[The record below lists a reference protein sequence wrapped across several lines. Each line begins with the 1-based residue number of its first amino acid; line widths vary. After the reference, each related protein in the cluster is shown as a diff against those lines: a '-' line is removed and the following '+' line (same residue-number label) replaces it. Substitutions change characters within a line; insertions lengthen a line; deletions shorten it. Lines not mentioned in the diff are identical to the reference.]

1 MWPSDVASVGCALFT
16 PHHIQSEM
24 DGIHPSIPSRLVSWL
39 IDGRKCG
46 ARSFRFLVFAHVVVV
61 IVVVVVDDDDVVAVE
76 EILSSFFITIC
87 IYRSQ
92 CPDRP
97 QLLIVNGDPIS
108 MAGI

>member
-46 ARSFRFLVFAHVVVV
+46 ARSFRFLVFAHVVIVIVV
-61 IVVVVVDDDDVVAVE
+61 VVVVVVVDDDDVVAAAVE
-76 EILSSFFITIC
+76 DMRGLNYEGHFDSG
-87 IYRSQ
+87 
-92 CPDRP
+92 
-97 QLLIVNGDPIS
+97 LIQTD
-108 MAGI
+108 